1 MLAFCPIY
9 PASPKPEDILFAQ
22 RAMDSRLY
30 FGDVQV
36 NGEYPRWLTQ
46 YFKNKNYNL
55 DITDKDLEILKH
67 STVDYIAFSYYM
79 SFAVKYT
86 DHMDY
91 REYSD
96 LVENPFVKASDWG
109 WPVDPVGLRYSL
121 NWMTTR
127 WHKPLFIVEN
137 GLGTYDKLTDDHRVH
152 DDYRIEYLR
161 SHIKEMK
168 KAVTEDGVDLWGY
181 LPWGCIDLVSAST
194 GEINKRYGFIYV
206 DEDNHGNGSMK
217 RYKKDSFDWYKKVIE
232 SNGADL

>member
-1 MLAFCPIY
+1 MKVISPFNENSGIKFKEGDDKQKLMYQAAHYEMVASAEAVQIGHAIDPDMPIGCMLAFCPIY

-30 FGDVQV
+30 FGDVKF

-67 STVDYIAFSYYM
+67 GTVDYIAFSYYM

-127 WHKPLFIVEN
+127 WHKHYSSLKMV
-137 GLGTYDKLTDDHRVH
+137 
-152 DDYRIEYLR
+152 LR
-161 SHIKEMK
+161 LRQTNRRSQ
-168 KAVTEDGVDLWGY
+168 
-181 LPWGCIDLVSAST
+181 
-194 GEINKRYGFIYV
+194 
-206 DEDNHGNGSMK
+206 GS
-217 RYKKDSFDWYKKVIE
+217 
-232 SNGADL
+232 